1 MGKVSDAPDSRRNAP
16 VRDIIT
22 PVRGKNIPVA
32 DKNISVSVN
41 AFFVICRGQLTICR
55 GHVTVIVQKLCT
67 VGDLVGRP
75 GSPFLMPG
83 QLSIGQL
90 FTLKI
95 RVPLQQYKN
104 KKNEKKMLFDQKLAV
119 IMAKS

>member
-41 AFFVICRGQLTICR
+41 AFFVIMVSKLREN
-55 GHVTVIVQKLCT
+55 HVYC
-67 VGDLVGRP
+67 
-75 GSPFLMPG
+75 S
-83 QLSIGQL
+83 
-90 FTLKI
+90 
-95 RVPLQQYKN
+95 
-104 KKNEKKMLFDQKLAV
+104 
-119 IMAKS
+119 